1 MKSIHYR
8 FLAAAFALVLGVA
21 LAQAQYP
28 GEHRMGMHGDE
39 FSDHML
45 AFFTDYLSLTDT
57 QQKQIKETMTREHA
71 TMKPLM
77 EQLHQTHQQLHQYE
91 TGTFDEPKV
100 RALAVQQ
107 SQTEAELTVQKT
119 RIHNELFQ
127 MLTPEQQTKMKEFL
141 AKHEAR
147 MEHHMHDMP
156 PAPEE

>member
-8 FLAAAFALVLGVA
+8 FLAAAFALILGVA
-21 LAQAQYP
+21 ISQAQHP
-28 GEHRMGMHGDE
+28 GEHGWGMHGDE

-45 AFFTDYLSLTDT
+45 SFFTDYLNLTDA
-57 QQKQIKETMTREHA
+57 QQKQIKETMEREHA

-77 EQLHQTHQQLHQYE
+77 EQLHQTHQQLRQYE

-107 SQTEAELTVQKT
+107 AQTETELTVQKT

-127 MLTPEQQTKMKEFL
+127 MLTPEQQTKMKEFI
-141 AKHEAR
+141 AKHEDR
-147 MEHHMHDMP
+147 MGHHMHDMP
-156 PAPEE
+156 PAPEQ